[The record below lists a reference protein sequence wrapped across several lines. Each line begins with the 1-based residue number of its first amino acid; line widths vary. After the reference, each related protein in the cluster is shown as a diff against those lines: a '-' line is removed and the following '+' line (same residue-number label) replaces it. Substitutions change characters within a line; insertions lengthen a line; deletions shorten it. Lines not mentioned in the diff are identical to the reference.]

1 MKPLTFYA
9 YFVFGTD
16 IPHNKIKK
24 EEKAK
29 NFSGKIDSNY
39 KKKKKNILKRRK
51 GVFFI
56 WKLTDSESMLVIL
69 FAASQP
75 FSTFLFLAL

>member
-39 KKKKKNILKRRK
+39 KKKKKNTKEKKRGIFHLK
-51 GVFFI
+51 
-56 WKLTDSESMLVIL
+56 TH
-69 FAASQP
+69 
-75 FSTFLFLAL
+75 

>member
-39 KKKKKNILKRRK
+39 KKKKKKILKRRK

-56 WKLTDSESMLVIL
+56 
-69 FAASQP
+69 
-75 FSTFLFLAL
+75 